1 MRTFRHPRYRS
12 SSFLV
17 TRQHD
22 SSAASY
28 WGRRLAIVILL
39 VYAAGIVVGFQRA
52 LTALTLIG
60 FAAAIIGLRRPTLGL
75 LGIGMLCTMDAIMGP
90 LLLSGGLLRWNTLN
104 YWLLIAA
111 VLCLPFLLR
120 LSDIHTR
127 LLQLF
132 VLLLTLQLAISA
144 DPVLG
149 IQTVVAVVILFG
161 VLIYFARACQ
171 DDESWYWLGLI
182 DGLLGAAGG
191 LVFYLQKNQLPYV
204 NPNNWGFFPLTA
216 IFSICLALPFAHKQR
231 RGQLYLMLLAI
242 VNVAWVFLSASRG
255 NLLIAVGCLFFLVL
269 MMRGLSSKL
278 VFVIS
283 ALLIGLLISTQFAD
297 LEEHTLSRIDL
308 LVNPAYSERQ
318 RTSGRS
324 DLVLGGWYIF
334 RDHPFGVGTG
344 SYASTWAGIDYDEN
358 LSGYRRGQKFPA
370 HAGWIK
376 TLAENGIVG
385 ITLLVS
391 YVVSFTIVGMRK
403 HDRNLRL
410 LGVLMTLIF
419 SLAFISIEFQW
430 GKGIWFMAAG
440 MTALLHKQEVL
451 SHLSG
456 SVNRVAIRNIIRPR
470 RVVP

>member
-1 MRTFRHPRYRS
+1 M
-12 SSFLV
+12 
-17 TRQHD
+17 
-22 SSAASY
+22 
-28 WGRRLAIVILL
+28 ILL
-39 VYAAGIVVGFQRA
+39 ICAAGVVIGFQLA

-60 FAAAIIGLRRPTLGL
+60 LAAAIVGLRRPALGL
-75 LGIGMLCTMDAIMGP
+75 FGIGMLCTMDAIMGP

-104 YWLLIAA
+104 YWLLIVI
-111 VLCLPFLLR
+111 VLSLPFLLR

-132 VLLLTLQLAISA
+132 VLLLSLQLAISA
-144 DPVLG
+144 NPVLG
-149 IQTVVAVVILFG
+149 VQTTVAAAILFG
-161 VLIYFARACQ
+161 VLVYFARACH
-171 DDESWYWLGLI
+171 DEQSWYWLGLI

-191 LVFYLQKNQLPYV
+191 LVFYLQKDHLPYV
-204 NPNNWGFFPLTA
+204 NPNNWSYFPLTA
-216 IFSICLALPFAHKQR
+216 IFSICLALPFAHKRR

-242 VNVAWVFLSASRG
+242 INVAWVFLSASRG
-255 NLLIAVGCLFFLVL
+255 DLLIAVCCLLFLVL
-269 MMRGLSSKL
+269 LMRGLSNKL

-297 LEEHTLSRIDL
+297 LQEHTLSRIDL
-308 LVNPAYSERQ
+308 LVNPAYSDRM

-324 DLVLGGWYIF
+324 DLILGGWYIF

-344 SYASTWAGIDYDEN
+344 GYASSWATIDYDEN
-358 LSGYRRGQKFPA
+358 LSGYRRGQAFPA

-385 ITLLVS
+385 ITLLIS
-391 YVVSFTIVGMRK
+391 YVLSFTIAAWRT

-410 LGVLMTLIF
+410 LGLLMTLIF

-440 MTALLHKQEVL
+440 MTTLLHREDIL
-451 SHLSG
+451 FHLSG
-456 SVNRVAIRNIIRPR
+456 SAKRTPIRNIIRPR
-470 RVVP
+470 RAAP